1 MDGCL
6 RKVGIHCDVCQT
18 IFALYANNRWPASV
32 TGVITELPQEGLNG
46 IHNGVKIKTRSLVLD
61 NDQDILIGKHGL
73 QSGNVII
80 ENKTG
85 IKYYLRDDYA
95 FRQATQMENPPR
107 SVPVLKNTFIDNDR
121 GVLRGKIYDDYFT
134 NHRDGELVEIKTNWR
149 EPPINISILGGHMI
163 NSLDGKSFYV
173 QRDTLLWPPML
184 SAKESLDIRQ
194 RLPHVGNGKTIL
206 DVLQAEMSRL
216 GDYALDTIGPCLA
229 MPRLLYGSHEDEFTT
244 HMDPDGFDD
253 SNFVTLRYRWHAVK
267 EAEINKYQK
276 AIIDVSRV
284 AESLLR
290 GEAESIHVPLNP
302 YYCRSLSSG
311 GPPRY
316 ATSFFRV
323 VSVFVQW
330 HFFVVDYC
338 TLISCVFTD
347 RTIIWTAFRR
357 IHIGMMRGLVRENA

>member
-121 GVLRGKIYDDYFT
+121 GVLRGNIYDDYFT
-134 NHRDGELVEIKTNWR
+134 NHRDGELVEIKTNCR

-173 QRDTLLWPPML
+173 QRDTLLCPPML

-244 HMDPDGFDD
+244 HMAPDGFDD

-323 VSVFVQW
+323 VSVFLQW
-330 HFFVVDYC
+330 HFFVVSRLLYSYQLC
-338 TLISCVFTD
+338 IY
-347 RTIIWTAFRR
+347 R
-357 IHIGMMRGLVRENA
+357 